1 MSRYVLSVGLVAL
14 ACAIYGAVG
23 LLEPRQLGWTAPTP
37 TWAKIALALLLVL
50 PIVWLVAFRRHLQA
64 RWALTDESP
73 MTMYAHVELEERP
86 GSRAFYVCLRAAPDA
101 PVVHRLAIERP
112 HRSLNG
118 LREPQ
123 AARVFIDSRSG
134 KPLVVEL
141 HGHRLWT
148 MAA

>member
-1 MSRYVLSVGLVAL
+1 MSRYVLTFGLVAL
-14 ACAIYGAVG
+14 ASAIYGAVG
-23 LLEPRQLGWTAPTP
+23 LLEPTQLGWIAPTP
-37 TWAKIALALLLVL
+37 TWAKIALALLLLL
-50 PIVWLVAFRRHLQA
+50 PIVWLIAFRHHLQS

-73 MTMYAHVELEERP
+73 LTMCAHVEVEGL
-86 GSRAFYVCLRAAPDA
+86 STYYVCLRVAPDA
-101 PVVHRLAIERP
+101 PVVHRLRIERP
-112 HRSLNG
+112 HGSLDG